1 MLLSEKYKFIYLKTH
16 KTASTSVE
24 LALEQF
30 CAPPEHK
37 VILKNKE
44 PSVTEFGIVGA
55 RASMDLKKRKQDPDF
70 FWHHMGATNVV
81 NRIGEEKF
89 FSYSRVTTVRNPF
102 SRLASLFYFQP
113 TWGKNFPKQSDSL
126 AEAIELFE
134 KWLFAT
140 PHNELFPYGFRA
152 KSDKHIV
159 FYKKKFVMTDF
170 IRVENLSEDLQAF
183 TQKHTIACKGKI
195 ELYRERDNSRIK
207 KFKAHELFHNKKLIE
222 RAQAI
227 DSWIFDLGI
236 YPDHPLA

>member
-1 MLLSEKYKFIYLKTH
+1 MLLSENYKFIYLKTH

-44 PSVTEFGIVGA
+44 PTVTEFGIVGA
-55 RASMDLKKRKQDPDF
+55 RSGNIKYRKQDLDF
-70 FWHHMGATNVV
+70 FWNHMGASDVV

-89 FSYSRVTTVRNPF
+89 FSCSRVTTVRNPF
-102 SRLASLFYFQP
+102 SRLVSQFYFQP

-126 AEAIELFE
+126 AEVIELFE

-140 PHNELFPYGFRA
+140 PQNELFPDGFRA
-152 KSDKHIV
+152 KSDNYIV

-183 TQKHTIACKGKI
+183 AQKHAIAHKGKI
-195 ELYRERDNSRIK
+195 ELYRERDNSRTK